1 MLKEKKSKQ
10 SNDFLRHERE
20 KRGWSQN
27 RLAELISAD
36 PSMISRWECGDRS
49 PDHDYQEK
57 LCKLFEKNAVE
68 LGFIEPLKTSNASY
82 TTRSTLWFPPS
93 LELQTTPETP
103 TMDEVEGDG
112 MKKITRRKLLEIG
125 AEIGTAA
132 FVLSPVLNSDEID
145 RLLWI
150 FEDSA
155 SIDTTSLSSFEI
167 ITDSHWQLVYGGIP
181 KRSLLHGILG
191 HFQSVE
197 HFLQI
202 SQPSSIEKRL
212 SALASQQAQM
222 AVEIYFDMH
231 DYTKAENYSRIAIEA
246 ARQAS
251 DPALYAVAIARMS
264 FLYTYNQQFQ
274 EALSLLQIARR
285 FAGQSPLTTIRFW
298 IAAMEAEVHA
308 RLYASQLDPIASSTC
323 LKALEKAEYIIE
335 QPGKDPYWT
344 KFGSASLAAYK

>member
-1 MLKEKKSKQ
+1 LNTQKGKIKMLKEKKSKQ
-10 SNDFLRHERE
+10 PNDFLRHERE

-181 KRSLLHGILG
+181 KRSLLHSILG

-222 AVEIYFDMH
+222 AVEIYFDIH
-231 DYTKAENYSRIAIEA
+231 DYTKAENYSRIAI
-246 ARQAS
+246 
-251 DPALYAVAIARMS
+251 
-264 FLYTYNQQFQ
+264 
-274 EALSLLQIARR
+274 
-285 FAGQSPLTTIRFW
+285 
-298 IAAMEAEVHA
+298 
-308 RLYASQLDPIASSTC
+308 
-323 LKALEKAEYIIE
+323 
-335 QPGKDPYWT
+335 
-344 KFGSASLAAYK
+344 